1 MHYKLY
7 RKKNK
12 SKFPKMFL
20 QMVIFLTMA
29 LLNVHMTEG
38 AVAFG
43 KAETHPGEFML
54 L

>member
-1 MHYKLY
+1 
-7 RKKNK
+7 
-12 SKFPKMFL
+12 MFL

-43 KAETHPGEFML
+43 KAETHPGEFIL
-54 L
+54 LRAKRIGCSKFN